1 MCQGLK
7 ELLKESEGERE
18 EEGGRRALP
27 GGEGSE
33 AGASDRPLRLETIL
47 QYFAII
53 RSNIPV
59 QIGDEALHTLILQ
72 CEKFGLTLLSFDGNH
87 ESAIA
92 KGLSSISASM
102 QGKS

>member
-18 EEGGRRALP
+18 EEGGRRDLP
-27 GGEGSE
+27 GGEGS
-33 AGASDRPLRLETIL
+33 DRPLGLETIL